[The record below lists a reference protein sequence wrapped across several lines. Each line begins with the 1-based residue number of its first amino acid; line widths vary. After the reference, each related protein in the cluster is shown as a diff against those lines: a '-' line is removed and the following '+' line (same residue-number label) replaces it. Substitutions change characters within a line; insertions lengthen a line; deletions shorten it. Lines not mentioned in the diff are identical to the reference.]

1 MAINENIECPID
13 NININEYQARCN
25 AYQVL
30 YIIIAWIIFH
40 KNWIVGLL
48 VIDFILRASIQGKFS
63 LLNQISK
70 IVIKKM
76 GIAFKP
82 VDRAPKR
89 FAAFVGVL
97 FSSSILIFSILD
109 YETLALALA
118 TILGLFATLE
128 AVIGFCAGCYVYTFL
143 KKFSK

>member
-1 MAINENIECPID
+1 
-13 NININEYQARCN
+13 
-25 AYQVL
+25 
-30 YIIIAWIIFH
+30 
-40 KNWIVGLL
+40 
-48 VIDFILRASIQGKFS
+48 
-63 LLNQISK
+63 
-70 IVIKKM
+70 M